1 MKLGKLAPVVFIL
14 ALFLILSIG
23 YVYFFQI
30 SPTFVNKPELEKPSQ
45 EFLTENHVEFLLN
58 ELGAYKL
65 HKDPFTGEPPYIEVV
80 VDEVSY
86 YITVENNEIK
96 IIEHCDPDLRIYSN
110 PEVLLQMFQSKN
122 IEEEITKLFLEGKI
136 SIEILAD
143 EKTLALKGYKT
154 IYDAISDNE
163 LTGNVVLLNPIE
175 ITKGMNLSFLFLVS
189 FIIGLIIEK
198 I

>member
-1 MKLGKLAPVVFIL
+1 MKLGKLAPVVFIV
-14 ALFLILSIG
+14 ALFLILGIG
-23 YVYFFQI
+23 YMYFFQI
-30 SPTFVNKPELEKPSQ
+30 SPTFVNKPELEMPNQ

-65 HKDPFTGEPPYIEVV
+65 HKDPFTGEQPYIEVV
-80 VDEVSY
+80 SEDVSY
-86 YITVENNEIK
+86 YITVENNQVKVIDY
-96 IIEHCDPDLRIYSN
+96 CQPDLKIYGK
-110 PEVLLQMFQSKN
+110 PDVLLQMFQSKN
-122 IEEEITKLFLEGKI
+122 IEEEITRLFLDGDL

-154 IYDAISDNE
+154 IYDAVSENE

-189 FIIGLIIEK
+189 LVIGLIIEK